1 MDAMTSGLS
10 ILPRAPIDPQ
20 FARKGNATKRKAQIG
35 RIQYIGFLHAAA
47 ATGAAAGSA
56 AAAGGAFADDLP
68 STRMSYPYPP
78 PGAPGTFPG
87 PS

>member
-1 MDAMTSGLS
+1 MNPDRRLRFDLS
-10 ILPRAPIDPQ
+10 QRLTQRTEE
-20 FARKGNATKRKAQIG
+20 FANEFFQMSSFTKVIHQ
-35 RIQYIGFLHAAA
+35 A
-47 ATGAAAGSA
+47 ATGGLAE
-56 AAAGGAFADDLP
+56 LRP